1 MDIIG
6 RSVIAV
12 CATILTQFGCLCALI
27 QGSKEKTPMSSRP
40 MRSRLAVAASL
51 AVFGSILLAVPASA
65 AQEGKA
71 SWYAMTTKTA
81 SGERASPHTMTAAH
95 RTLRFGTH
103 VRVTNLRNGRSVIVC
118 VNDRGPFV
126 RGRIIDV
133 TKAAARRLDFVRSG
147 WTRVRVVATGRR
159 TKRCT

>member
-1 MDIIG
+1 MPT
-6 RSVIAV
+6 RRPHAKIA
-12 CATILTQFGCLCALI
+12 ALLGLTVLGSALL
-27 QGSKEKTPMSSRP
+27 T
-40 MRSRLAVAASL
+40 
-51 AVFGSILLAVPASA
+51 VPANA

-81 SGERASPHTMTAAH
+81 SGERASPYTMTAAH

-103 VRVTNLRNGRSVIVC
+103 VRVTNLRNGRSVVVC
-118 VNDRGPFV
+118 VNDRGPFI

-147 WTRVRVVATGRR
+147 WTRVRVVPTGRR